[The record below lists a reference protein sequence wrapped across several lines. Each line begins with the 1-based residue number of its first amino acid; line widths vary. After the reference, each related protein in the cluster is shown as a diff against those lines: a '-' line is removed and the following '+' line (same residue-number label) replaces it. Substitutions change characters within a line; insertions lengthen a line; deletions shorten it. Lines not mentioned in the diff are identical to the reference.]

1 MVSGPTVG
9 LQFKLP
15 LVQGIAIVPVV
26 TSLNV
31 QLVLGGGFATEL
43 HAVPAAY
50 CICANLYSTK
60 FAFPC
65 RPFFWFTNA
74 MIPAKLGV
82 EADVP
87 PTARKLNVVPAQEG
101 DETASASHTT

>member
-1 MVSGPTVG
+1 MVSVPVV

-15 LVQGIAIVPVV
+15 LAQGIAIVPVV
-26 TSLNV
+26 TSLKV
-31 QLVLGGGFATEL
+31 QAAAGSGLATEL
-43 HAVPAAY
+43 QAVAAAY

-82 EADVP
+82 DADVP